1 MVPDRVQYLVA
12 SEERVRL
19 LEALTEGPARQC
31 TLRRKCSLA
40 RSTVHRNLTGCAE
53 RGWVVETS
61 EGYALTQAGE
71 RVVAAYREFAETVYT
86 LADHDPVLQHVGD
99 AHEPL
104 PTAALENCQ
113 TTTADATNPHAPSIA
128 AAEVIRRNAGDP
140 IRIAVGGVSPI
151 TNDAGWDAVEAG
163 SRVESVVDESVLET
177 LQRAY
182 ESTVEAAVDRD
193 RVDIRLSPTSIDTG
207 VVLAGDEVC
216 VVVQDDD
223 GTTQAALTG
232 ANRALQEW
240 AEAAYERVREG
251 TTVVEPGAATVEA
264 GP

>member
-31 TLRRKCSLA
+31 ALRRKCSLA
-40 RSTVHRNLTGCAE
+40 RSTVHRNLRGCAE
-53 RGWVVETS
+53 RGWVVETGD
-61 EGYALTQAGE
+61 GYALTQAGE
-71 RVVAAYREFAETVYT
+71 RILAAYREFAETVHA
-86 LADHDPVLQHVGD
+86 LADHDPVLQHLDD

-113 TTTADATNPHAPSIA
+113 TTTAEGRNPHAPSIA

-140 IRIAVGGVSPI
+140 IRVAVRGVSPI
-151 TNDAGWDAVEAG
+151 TNEAGWDALDAG
-163 SRVESVVDESVLET
+163 SQIEAVVDETVLET
-177 LQRAY
+177 LQRSYDA
-182 ESTVEAAVDRD
+182 TVETAAEHD
-193 RVDIRLSPTSIDTG
+193 RVDLRLSRASVATG

-232 ANRALQEW
+232 ANRALREW
-240 AEAAYERVREG
+240 AETVYETVREG
-251 TTVVEPGAATVEA
+251 TTAIEPGTPTVET